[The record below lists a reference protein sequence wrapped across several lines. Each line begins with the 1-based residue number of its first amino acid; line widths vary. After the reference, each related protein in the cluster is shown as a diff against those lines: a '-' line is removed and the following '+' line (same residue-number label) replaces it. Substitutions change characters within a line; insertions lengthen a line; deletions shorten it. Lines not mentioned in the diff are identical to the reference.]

1 MVEEADEGEAG
12 LLHSGWKDQLLLL
25 RQEGMSSSK
34 KRPMP
39 HPVEMDRT
47 RIVEVLILRSE

>member
-1 MVEEADEGEAG
+1 VVEEADEGEAG